1 MGNDQKPRCS
11 SSIVIETRNFKI
23 LPFLPH
29 GYHTPKLKNIA
40 SLAIAFSPHNF
51 KVLPTCHMELF
62 WVSNQTFFGGG
73 EGEIG
78 RNYASIIITIIS
90 NITVLGSHNNIFFG
104 YFMPFSHGVNKKASS
119 TPLPNQV
126 FARFVCCFTRN
137 TLSNF
142 FSSDLTDYC
151 KNNVFSKSNLLFF
164 FQLIAVRF

>member
-1 MGNDQKPRCS
+1 M
-11 SSIVIETRNFKI
+11 VITLQNLKI
-23 LPFLPH
+23 LLVLLLLSHPTISKF
-29 GYHTPKLKNIA
+29 YQ
-40 SLAIAFSPHNF
+40 LATWNF
-51 KVLPTCHMELF
+51 FGLVIKLF
-62 WVSNQTFFGGG
+62 WGGG